1 MTRESA
7 TATLDRIVY
16 LLDRALADTYR
27 VRAFQ
32 RARRVIAELS
42 DDELHQRVQDGK
54 LTALD
59 GIGDATASVIT
70 AAANGE
76 VPAYLTK
83 LEAETVVPRTPGGG
97 ELTRLLRGD
106 CHMHSTWSDGSASIA
121 SMAEAAR
128 TLGHDYIVLTDHSA
142 RLTVAHGLTRERHLR
157 QLEEIADVNER
168 VAPFRIL
175 RGIEVDINEDGSL
188 DAEDDL
194 LDRLDVVVASVHAK
208 IAMEREAM
216 TKRMVLAA
224 ANPRVDILGHCTGR
238 KVTGKGRAGST
249 ADFDLVFAACARFG
263 KAVEINCRPERL
275 DPPRALIS
283 RALELGCAFTI
294 DTDAHAPGQLEWLPH
309 GANRAAEMEVPAER
323 IVNTR
328 PASDLIAWAQ
338 SHRG

>member
-54 LTALD
+54 LIALD

-328 PASDLIAWAQ
+328 PASDLIEWAQ